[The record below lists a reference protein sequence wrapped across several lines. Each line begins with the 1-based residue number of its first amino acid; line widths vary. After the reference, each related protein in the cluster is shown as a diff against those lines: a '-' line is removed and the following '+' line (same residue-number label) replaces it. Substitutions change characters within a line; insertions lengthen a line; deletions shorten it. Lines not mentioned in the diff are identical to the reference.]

1 MRKRQIIQ
9 KRQLRTPK
17 RVHRD
22 RRRDEPIQEGQH
34 LRRLGGV
41 LRPQDVPETVGVE
54 RGDEPDEVVGE
65 LFAAVDVEEVCYVEL
80 YASQSQCEG
89 CMEEDCYSLSRE
101 SASS

>member
-22 RRRDEPIQEGQH
+22 RRRDEPVQEGQH

-54 RGDEPDEVVGE
+54 RADEADEVVGE

-80 YASQSQCEG
+80 NGVQVSSGGTWWEG
-89 CMEEDCYSLSRE
+89 DKGKAY
-101 SASS
+101 